1 MLNDCCATGGQP
13 AVTTSSDEAEDPQF
27 EMRLRTA
34 ISQANVPTLQMLTVQ
49 LTGEE
54 RWLTHPYTPTRSKG
68 VDDNDSAGLSNT
80 LQSQIRE
87 AALNAI
93 LRWRAGEPVAIPH
106 PSPTQLI
113 RMMSVSTG
121 ESIPEAYGPM
131 MADRFN
137 AFLGARPA
145 PPARNVPAGFH
156 VLIVGAGMSGI
167 AAGVRLKEAG
177 IPFTIVE
184 KGEDVGGVWHQNS
197 YPACGVDTPS
207 HLYSYTFAQGDWE
220 HWFAKKHEIVNYFR
234 DVAKKFGVYE
244 HVRFRTEI
252 KAARYNEQAHQWA
265 SELLNPDG
273 TTSNFESTI
282 LLSAVG
288 VFGTPKWPDIPGRE
302 TFEGTLAHSAMWDE
316 GTDLARK
323 RVAVIGNGASAMQLV
338 PAIVDQVEHLTVFQ
352 RSKQWAVPFP
362 KFNKRIPNSAR
373 FLFSEVPLYEW
384 WYRLRLAWIFDS
396 KVYESLKIDPHWED
410 PEHSLNAVNAGHR
423 GFFERYIRKE
433 LGDRQDLA
441 PRVIPGY
448 PPYGKRMLLDNG
460 WFRTL
465 TRPDVELVD
474 DPILRIDE
482 TGIQTASKHYD
493 FDVIVTASG
502 FDVARFLLTL
512 PTYGRGGMSVRE
524 AWDDDDPQAYLGT
537 VIPGFPNMFM
547 LYGPNTGL
555 GHGGSFMYIVECQI
569 NYVLSVLEQM
579 MDTGL
584 TEVDCRREVCDEYNA
599 TMQDMHSR
607 MVWTHPGTSTYYRNS
622 HGRVVANSPWRTTD
636 YWSMTRTA
644 DLSDF
649 HTTSLKS
656 TEGSEAQAS

>member
-1 MLNDCCATGGQP
+1 M
-13 AVTTSSDEAEDPQF
+13 TTSSYVEVEDVDFEAN
-27 EMRLRTA
+27 LRTA
-34 ISQANVPTLQMLTVQ
+34 IAEANVPTLQMLCVQ
-49 LTGEE
+49 LTGDASWLEE
-54 RWLTHPYTPTRSKG
+54 PYRPTRSKG
-68 VDDNDSAGLSNT
+68 VDDNDSGGLPEDV
-80 LQSQIRE
+80 QERIRE
-87 AALNAI
+87 AAIDAI

-106 PSPTQLI
+106 PTAAQLI

-121 ESIPEAYGPM
+121 EPIPEAYGPM

-145 PPARNVPAGFH
+145 PPVANVPPGFH

-184 KGEDVGGVWHQNS
+184 KGDDVGGVWHQNR

-220 HWFAKKHEIVNYFR
+220 HWFGKKEEIVDYFR
-234 DVAKKFGVYE
+234 NVAKKFGIYE
-244 HVRFRTEI
+244 HIQFGTEVVT
-252 KAARYNEQAHQWA
+252 ARYDETRHRWV
-265 SELLNPDG
+265 SELRGPGG
-273 TTSNFESTI
+273 TTTPFESNI

-302 TFEGTLAHSAMWDE
+302 DFRGTMLHTGMWDE
-316 GTDLARK
+316 NADISGK

-338 PAIVDQVEHLTVFQ
+338 PAIVEEVDTLTIFQ

-362 KFNKRIPNSAR
+362 KFRKRVPDAAR
-373 FLFSEVPLYEW
+373 FLFTEVPLYEW

-396 KVYESLKIDPHWED
+396 KVYESLKIDPEWDD
-410 PEHSLNAVNAGHR
+410 PEHSLNAINAGHR
-423 GFFERYIRKE
+423 RFFERYIRRE

-441 PRVIPGY
+441 PRVIPEY

-465 TRPDVELVD
+465 TRSDVELID
-474 DPILRIDE
+474 EPILRIDQ
-482 TGIQTASKHYD
+482 TGIQTVDKHYD
-493 FDVIVTASG
+493 FDVVIAASG

-512 PTYGRGGMSVRE
+512 PTYGRGGVSVRE

-555 GHGGSFMYIVECQI
+555 GHGGSFMYIIECQI
-569 NYVLSVLEQM
+569 NYVLSVIEQM
-579 MDTGL
+579 LDNGL
-584 TEVDCRREVCDEYNA
+584 TEVECRQDVSDEYNA

-622 HGRVVANSPWRTTD
+622 RGRVVANNPWRTTD
-636 YWSMTRTA
+636 FWSMTRTA
-644 DLSDF
+644 NMADF
-649 HTTSLKS
+649 HTASLDPVAEPS
-656 TEGSEAQAS
+656 T

>member
-1 MLNDCCATGGQP
+1 MPTG
-13 AVTTSSDEAEDPQF
+13 SSSEFQNAEFEAELQAALAD
-27 EMRLRTA
+27 
-34 ISQANVPTLQMLTVQ
+34 ANVPTLQMLCVQ
-49 LTGEE
+49 LTGDE
-54 RWLTHPYTPTRSKG
+54 RWLDAPYRPTRSRG
-68 VDDNDSAGLSNT
+68 VDDNDTGGLPAK
-80 LQSQIRE
+80 LQNDIRE
-87 AALNAI
+87 AARDAI
-93 LRWRAGEPVAIPH
+93 MKWRAGEPVAILH
-106 PSPTQLI
+106 PSAQQLT

-121 ESIPEAYGPM
+121 EPIPDAYGPM

-145 PPARNVPAGFH
+145 PAARNVPDGFR

-184 KGEDVGGVWHQNS
+184 KGEDVGGVWHQNR

-220 HWFAKKHEIVNYFR
+220 HWFGKKHEIVNYFR
-234 DVAKKFGVYE
+234 DVAKQFGIYE
-244 HVRFRTEI
+244 HIQFRTEVV
-252 KAARYNEQAHQWA
+252 AARYDETSHRWI
-265 SELLNPDG
+265 SELRGPEDKL
-273 TTSNFESTI
+273 TEFESNI

-288 VFGTPKWPDIPGRE
+288 VFGTPKWPEIPGRGA
-302 TFEGTLAHSAMWDE
+302 FRGPLLHSAMWDE
-316 GTDLARK
+316 DVELAGK
-323 RVAVIGNGASAMQLV
+323 RVAVIGNGASAMQLL
-338 PAIVDQVEHLTVFQ
+338 PAIVDEVEHVTVFQ

-362 KFNKRIPNSAR
+362 KFNKRIPDSAR

-396 KVYESLKIDPHWED
+396 KVYESLKVDPEWED
-410 PEHSLNAVNAGHR
+410 SDRSLNKINAAHR
-423 GFFERYIRKE
+423 RFFERYILEE
-433 LGDRQDLA
+433 LGERKDLA
-441 PRVIPGY
+441 PRVIPDY

-465 TRPDVELVD
+465 ARPDVELVD
-474 DPILRIDE
+474 DPIQCIDE
-482 TGIQTASKHYD
+482 TGIQTDDTHYD
-493 FDVIVTASG
+493 FDVIIAASG

-579 MDTGL
+579 MDAGL
-584 TEVDCRREVCDEYNA
+584 TEVECRRDVCDEYNA

-636 YWSMTRTA
+636 YWAMTRNA
-644 DLSDF
+644 DMSDL
-649 HTTSLKS
+649 HTSSLNDAAK
-656 TEGSEAQAS
+656 THA